1 VANSHPSGISCQFV
15 AILCTSWS
23 GWIFILVALAASIAA
38 NALLQKG
45 PWGHGYR
52 GAGSVLEG
60 KIINLNKFPKLLFVL
75 LMLQTIFDLCI
86 P

>member
-1 VANSHPSGISCQFV
+1 MANSHPSGISCQSV

-23 GWIFILVALAASIAA
+23 SWIFILVALAAPIAA

-45 PWGHGYR
+45 PWGHKYI

-60 KIINLNKFPKLLFVL
+60 KNINLDRFPKLLFVL
-75 LMLQTIFDLCI
+75 FKLQTVFYLCI